1 MSLLWSPSQ
10 HSFEVNAKW
19 ANLRAIEWIAF
30 PAFVSQPLVP
40 ILLLKFRWYEIII
53 GLILAAF
60 IWNPIKC
67 RFVNIP
73 LASASAIFVKVM
85 KWPLTIGMGVFFLFK
100 GMWLNATISFCWTLI
115 VFGVVPFYASLSKGI
130 GYYELRFMQKMGYE
144 MPNISLG

>member
-19 ANLRAIEWIAF
+19 ANLRAMEWIAF

-60 IWNPIKC
+60 IWNPIKWYC
-67 RFVNIP
+67 VNIP
-73 LASASAIFVKVM
+73 LASASAIFVVFM
-85 KWPLTIGMGVFFLFK
+85 KWPLTIGMGSFFLYK
-100 GMWLNATISFCWTLI
+100 GMWLNAGMSFCWTLL
-115 VFGVVPFYASLSKGI
+115 VFAVMPLYAVGSRGI
-130 GYYELRFMQKMGYE
+130 GAFELRFMQKMGYH
-144 MPNISLG
+144 M